1 MCGEIRGLW
10 LMVPCLAAL
19 AAWPLMAAEEKKEPA
34 DAPAAEKTNQEKPTE
49 EKPSGEKT
57 TEEKTSEE
65 KKEEEKVDPFIVP
78 EGTPEELV
86 EYIDKVRKTP
96 LENPQ
101 MVVKARRALRRAA
114 EHIIAAQP
122 EEKQMTHAV
131 QLKMQLLGD
140 QEQLAG
146 FAEELKEDGHEKYAR
161 MVRNFGLQIELAKTE
176 RQDPRNQKKA
186 IGDVLRFLEESPPEQ
201 ADSGLALMAGKMAEL
216 TGDNQYASEVYRSA
230 AKAFAAGKDEK
241 LAEFARTL
249 AGTSRRLALLGNEIR
264 IEGRLLDGGT
274 FDWSK
279 YAGKVVLVD
288 FWSTWSG
295 SSVADLSK
303 MKKYYDRYHDKGF
316 DIVGISCDQRLA
328 DLEKFVKKRD
338 IPWAIVYGKDKPSPS
353 VAYYGVTD
361 IPTKILVGRD
371 GKVMLLNARGL
382 KLKEELLKLFGPAEK
397 KK

>member
-1 MCGEIRGLW
+1 M
-10 LMVPCLAAL
+10 MVPCLAAL